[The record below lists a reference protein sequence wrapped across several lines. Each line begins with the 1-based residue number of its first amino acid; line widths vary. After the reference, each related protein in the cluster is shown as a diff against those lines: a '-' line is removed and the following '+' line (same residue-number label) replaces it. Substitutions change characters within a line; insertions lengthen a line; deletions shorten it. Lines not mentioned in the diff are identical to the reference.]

1 MSISRR
7 ELEREQR
14 ARRTPASSRRRWLRA
29 AKWLGIVVVVLL
41 VVLACAGYW
50 LLRTGSGARFVL
62 ARATSAL
69 DGKLSVQASR
79 GALTGPLTLD
89 GVAWRDPE
97 TGVDAQ
103 VGHIALDLAALPLLA
118 GRVHVRSLAID
129 GVDVALTTVPPKPE
143 EPPGEFSLEAPLDIL
158 LDQARVTDIA
168 VQQDGQSVF
177 AADSLD
183 LGAAWTGEGVR
194 VRELALRAPDGKV
207 DLHGMITALR
217 GYPGEGEITFRWKV
231 ADVDYAGSLTASGNG
246 SNAEF
251 HVALTAPT
259 PATLAAS
266 LVQNEDLDWKMRLD
280 VPGFDPRVLQGG
292 QSAPEAAVK
301 SIALALQG
309 AGDRSRGTLAG
320 DVDLDAHRV
329 QLRNLAW
336 LLDGQTL
343 RLETWEL
350 TSPEA
355 TGTFRANGTVQLD
368 AEPVSASLQANW
380 DAVEL
385 PADLVGQTLATHG
398 SLELGGSAETYHAQG
413 AFALGPPDRLANITI
428 DLEGTPEVV
437 NLNRVALVQ
446 EGEDGA
452 PAGLDARGRVEL
464 QPAIGWQVDA
474 TANRFDPGAFFAD
487 WPGAV
492 DFQLAT
498 QGHLADDG
506 PDATVKLT
514 DLGGN
519 LRERALSGHADL
531 AIQPGYRVAGE
542 AIIAAGGSRVD
553 IRGRSGDSTDAT
565 VKLAVESLADWLPD
579 AGGRV
584 DGTFHVS
591 GAWPQLTIKG
601 GADGAGIAY
610 GSTRVEDFRL
620 NADVTDMQKPHGHV
634 DFVATGVGAGA
645 LAFETVK
652 VDADGD
658 EAAHSLELDATGTPL
673 TTRLALE
680 GGRRDGNWNARLGT
694 LDLNVEDVPPFRL
707 SEPAQLAWDGA
718 EFQVSDTCLVGGE
731 TRLCIGATTTTA
743 GELDAHY
750 QLERL
755 PLTLIASLAAPDT
768 PLVLDGEIGGSGT
781 FHRDA
786 GGALAGTANLA
797 SPEGSVAYA
806 DQPGETL
813 LAYSGLAIDA
823 NLAPDATRATLRAA
837 LDHDGR
843 LDGEVILSGPTG
855 SAQALGGRIDARL
868 GSLAFVELL
877 SPEVAN
883 VEGTLAA
890 HYSLAGTTA
899 APQFAGT
906 LELAGFAA
914 EIPSAGLKLHDGD
927 ITATAHD
934 AQHFDIEG
942 TLASGDGQLVF
953 GGGGGIAGGDPA
965 KVTIRGEN
973 FLAADIPAARVVI
986 TPDLVIQRSAER
998 IEVGGSL
1005 AIPEA
1010 NVDLAKLPGGGV
1022 TAASPD
1028 VVIVD
1033 AEQVESGAPLPV
1045 VANVTVSLGKD
1056 VKLAGFG
1063 LDGKVA
1069 GDLAVTQRPGR
1080 AAIGTGTINVS
1091 GTYKAYGQDL
1101 KIETGR
1107 LLFAGTPLDNPGLDI
1122 KAARTIRGGGSFG
1135 SGDITAGLMVR
1146 GTALAPVLTVY
1157 SEPVMAQSEALS
1169 YIVTGKPL
1177 SGLKSGEGD
1186 MLGTAARALGTAGG
1200 DLLAKGLG
1208 TRLGVDATVSDSTAL
1223 GGAAFTVGKYLSP
1236 KLYLSYGVGV
1246 FEPGQVVTLRYLMS
1260 RRFNFEAENA
1270 TTGTRAGINYRYER

>member
-1 MSISRR
+1 
-7 ELEREQR
+7 LE
-14 ARRTPASSRRRWLRA
+14 
-29 AKWLGIVVVVLL
+29 WLGIVVVVL
-41 VVLACAGYW
+41 VIVLACAGYW

-62 ARATSAL
+62 ERATSAL
-69 DGKLSVQASR
+69 DGKLSVRSSD

-89 GVAWRDPE
+89 GVAWRDPQ
-97 TGVDAQ
+97 TGVDARI
-103 VGHIALDLAALPLLA
+103 GHVALDLAALPLFA
-118 GRVHVRSLAID
+118 GRVHVRSLVVD
-129 GVDVALTTVPPKPE
+129 GVDVALTTVPQQPE
-143 EPPGEFSLEAPLDIL
+143 EPPAEFSLEAPLDIL
-158 LDQARVTDIA
+158 LDRARVTRIA
-168 VQQDGQSVF
+168 VQQDGQPVF

-183 LGAAWTGEGVR
+183 LGAAWTGEGVL
-194 VRELALRAPDGKV
+194 VRELALRAPDGQV
-207 DLHGMITALR
+207 DLHGTVTALR
-217 GYPGEGEITFRWKV
+217 GYPGQGEITFRWKV
-231 ADVDYAGSLTASGNG
+231 AEVEYAGSLTASGNG

-251 HVALTAPT
+251 HVTLSAPT
-259 PATLAAS
+259 PATLAAN
-266 LVQNEDLDWKMRLD
+266 LVQNDDLDWTMRLD

-292 QSAPEAAVK
+292 ETPPESAVQ

-309 AGDRSRGTLAG
+309 AGNRSHGTVAG

-329 QLRNLAW
+329 QLHKLAW
-336 LLDGQTL
+336 VLDGQTV
-343 RLETWEL
+343 RLDALEV

-355 TGTFRANGTVQLD
+355 AGTFRANGTVQLD
-368 AEPVSASLQANW
+368 AEPVSAVLQANW

-385 PADLVGQTLATHG
+385 PADLVGQALATHG
-398 SLELGGSAETYHAQG
+398 SLELGGSANAYHAEG
-413 AFALGPPDRLANITI
+413 AFALGPPGQLADITI
-428 DLEGTPEVV
+428 DLDGTPEVV

-446 EGEDGA
+446 ESDDGA
-452 PAGLDARGRVEL
+452 PAGLDAHGRVDL

-474 TANRFDPGAFFAD
+474 TANRFNPGAFFAD
-487 WPGAV
+487 WPGAI

-498 QGHLADDG
+498 QGHLTDDG

-514 DLGGN
+514 DLDGK

-531 AIQPGYRVAGE
+531 AIQPGYRVSGE
-542 AIIAAGGSRVD
+542 ATVAAGGSRVD
-553 IRGRSGDSTDAT
+553 IRGRSGDTTDAT

-579 AGGRV
+579 AGGSV

-591 GAWPQLTIKG
+591 GAWPELNVKG
-601 GADGAGIAY
+601 GADGAKIAY
-610 GSTRVEDFRL
+610 GTTRVEGFRL
-620 NADVTDMQKPHGHV
+620 NVDVTDMRKPHGHV
-634 DFVATGVGAGA
+634 DLAATGVGAGA
-645 LAFETVK
+645 LAFDNVK
-652 VDADGD
+652 LDADGN
-658 EAAHSLELDATGTPL
+658 EAAHSLDLDATGPPL
-673 TTRLALE
+673 TTRVALE
-680 GGRRDGNWNARLGT
+680 GGRRDGNWNARLTT
-694 LDLNVEDVPPFRL
+694 LDLDVNDVPPFRL
-707 SEPAQLAWDGA
+707 SEPAQLAWDGNQFRVA
-718 EFQVSDTCLVGGE
+718 DTCLAGGE
-731 TRLCIGATTTTA
+731 TRLCIGATTTA
-743 GELDAHY
+743 SGELDAHY
-750 QLERL
+750 ELERL
-755 PLTLIASLAAPDT
+755 PLTLVASLAAPDA
-768 PLVLDGEIGGSGT
+768 PLVLAGEIGGNGN
-781 FHRDA
+781 FRRDA
-786 GGALAGTANLA
+786 GGALTGTANLA

-806 DQPGETL
+806 DQPGEPL
-813 LAYSGLAIDA
+813 LAYTGLAIDA
-823 NLAPDATRATLRAA
+823 NLAPDSTRATLRAA

-843 LDGEVILSGPTG
+843 LDGEVTLSGPAG
-855 SAQALGGRIDARL
+855 SPQALGGRVDARL

-890 HYSLAGTTA
+890 HYTFAGTTA

-914 EIPSAGLKLHDGD
+914 EIPSAGLELHDGD

-942 TLASGDGQLVF
+942 TLASGDGKLVF

-965 KVTIRGEN
+965 KITIRGEN

-1005 AIPEA
+1005 TIPKA

-1063 LDGKVA
+1063 LDGKVG
-1069 GDLAVTQRPGR
+1069 GDLKVAQKPGR
-1080 AAIGTGTINVS
+1080 AATGTGTINVS

-1246 FEPGQVVTLRYLMS
+1246 FDPGQVVTLRYLMS

-1270 TTGTRAGINYRYER
+1270 TTGTRAGLNYRYER